1 MSPPPIMRPGWATV
15 LVLLPAWL
23 AQQAR
28 KAWRRR

>member
-1 MSPPPIMRPGWATV
+1 MRPGWATV